1 VSAYLIPPSPL
12 DLYFHKAPKL
22 TCLVVDL
29 ENDKVTVTWSRLSK
43 RPVQESS
50 QKVNRYYNA
59 TTSITSTLPL
69 VTQDWIEGETYL
81 CTVNYSFL
89 PKPIVRSITKTQGEL
104 QTGRGELCP
113 PWWSKRVE
121 TELTHASPQEKGNQN
136 KLTLTC
142 LIQNFFP
149 KDISVQ
155 WLRNKVLIPSNEHS
169 TTVPLNTSGSRTTF
183 FIFSRLEVTRAD
195 WMQNNKFTCRVVHEA
210 LPEPRTIEKTVSK
223 NTGK

>member
-1 VSAYLIPPSPL
+1 VSESTFTCKVTYEDSIIEAHAQKCTGTASPHPNTQTLRCLRAAGRVSHNLPCTTEYEPRGVSAYLIPPSPL

-121 TELTHASPQEKGNQN
+121 TELTHASPQESGRF
-136 KLTLTC
+136 LRSTC
-142 LIQNFFP
+142 
-149 KDISVQ
+149 SHH
-155 WLRNKVLIPSNEHS
+155 RRRRGTRTSSPS
-169 TTVPLNTSGSRTTF
+169 P
-183 FIFSRLEVTRAD
+183 A
-195 WMQNNKFTCRVVHEA
+195 
-210 LPEPRTIEKTVSK
+210 
-223 NTGK
+223 